1 VDPAVHAAKAAGETR
16 HALETYARGPGDL
29 RDGSYILEWI
39 EPLDELLRTVIIVPW
54 PWVAFIRRCRTSTLA
69 DS

>member
-16 HALETYARGPGDL
+16 HALETYTQGPGDL
-29 RDGSYILEWI
+29 DMRITSLEWM
-39 EPLDELLRTVIIVPW
+39 EPLGELLLTVIIVPW
-54 PWVAFIRRCRTSTLA
+54 PWIAFIRRSRTSTLA